1 MRHLKILLVFGVM
14 CFIGTVSFA
23 QVETIEEVKTEV
35 QEKTEVL
42 ISDLPQTVTKT
53 LKDKYAD
60 YVTSKASSS
69 IQDNGTVAYTV
80 SLLKDKET
88 TEVTIDSEGNVVEKG
103 KAKRDKI

>member
-35 QEKTEVL
+35 QNKTKVL
-42 ISDLPQTVTKT
+42 ISDLPQAVTKT
-53 LKDKYAD
+53 LKDKYTD
-60 YVTSKASSS
+60 YVASKASSS
-69 IQDNGTVAYTV
+69 IQDNGTVTYIV

-88 TEVTIDSEGNVVEKG
+88 TKVTIDSEGNVVEKY
-103 KAKRDKI
+103 KAKRNKI